1 MLITRTHLNRRFVFG
16 AFAAIAMVMSAQAQS
31 VQGEVPVANRVSSNV
46 VNYHKLK
53 PQIATAGLLMNGA
66 VGELKALGFTSIL
79 DLRGPAEGTE
89 IEKQAATAAGLRY
102 FNVPVTNG
110 LPSEAQ
116 IAEFGRLV
124 EDPANYPIIVH
135 CASGN
140 RVGAM
145 WALYRA
151 HKGAPVSVALEE
163 GHTAGL
169 RPDVADGHPKA
180 ARGGGSGTTLIA
192 VERTGRQAELIEFD
206 PKCAVVILQRG
217 HEQTGRTAIR
227 QQSGKV
233 LGI

>member
-16 AFAAIAMVMSAQAQS
+16 TFAAIAMVMSAQAQS

-53 PQIATAGLLMNGA
+53 PRIATAGLLMNGA

-124 EDPANYPIIVH
+124 EDPASYPIIVH
-135 CASGN
+135 CASGK

-151 HKGAPVSVALEE
+151 HKRAPVSVALEE
-163 GHTAGL
+163 GRTAGL
-169 RPDVADGHPKA
+169 RPDVADDIRRKLGGA
-180 ARGGGSGTTLIA
+180 DRAR
-192 VERTGRQAELIEFD
+192 R
-206 PKCAVVILQRG
+206 
-217 HEQTGRTAIR
+217 
-227 QQSGKV
+227 
-233 LGI
+233 